1 MYYNIFKMNKSQGYF
16 LNALKSALDFLFTDF
31 SAMFPKKH
39 IIVIVYQ
46 ATGQAYHILKSWS

>member
-1 MYYNIFKMNKSQGYF
+1 MNKSQGYF

-46 ATGQAYHILKSWS
+46 ATSQAYHILKSWS